1 MFILTFSIFP
11 TGIPALKIP
20 PDPDVKTTFSVDI
33 SLEDLKYCISP
44 WSFPLPDN
52 IDWTLP
58 GSIITGILLFKSE
71 INNTLEVE

>member
-1 MFILTFSIFP
+1 M
-11 TGIPALKIP
+11 P
-20 PDPDVKTTFSVDI
+20 PDPDVKTILSLVI
-33 SLEDLKYCISP
+33 SLEDLKYWITP

-71 INNTLEVE
+71 INNNSFVKWSEDYLKRYDK